1 MAKDQTIAIDARV
14 ALNEERSRNQALE
27 AYYSN
32 RVLVLGQRI
41 FDLEQAKAEL
51 EEKVAQLTGE
61 QEPPADPS

>member
-14 ALNEERSRNQALE
+14 ALNEERSRNQTLE

-32 RVLVLGQRI
+32 RVLVLGQKI

-51 EEKVAQLTGE
+51 EEKIASMEGE
-61 QEPPADPS
+61 ADPPADPS

>member
-1 MAKDQTIAIDARV
+1 MGKDQTISIDARV

-32 RVLVLGQRI
+32 RVLVLGQKI
-41 FDLEQAKAEL
+41 FDLEQAKADL

-61 QEPPADPS
+61 PELPADPS